1 MRMPGSGK
9 NDSRRT
15 LYRTPFSKAYWAQAA
30 SEFKDLR
37 MLLFAALM
45 IALRVALK
53 PLGIPIA
60 ADLRINTGFFINAFG
75 AAAFGPVV
83 AVPAAAVSDL
93 LGCILF
99 PQGVYYPPF
108 MLTEIAGSVIFAL
121 FLYRTEVTPLRVI
134 LSRFCICFFVNIL
147 LQTPIMRGYYAF
159 IGSSALYPLFDTV
172 RIAKNLVLF
181 PVEAVLLI
189 LFLRAVV
196 PPVQKLGY
204 IASGVDRLS
213 LTKKHVA
220 ALIALFLL
228 SVAATAS
235 YAIYDY
241 NHKSFSASYTPQ
253 ERLERNTEMNAW
265 VAKEADGIPEE
276 ELVTIIES
284 ARSKVGDPAMRYEL
298 AIYRV
303 NRDAFD
309 EKAANDAAYN
319 LNTLRGYSKSKA
331 AKDGALER
339 LGTAAAVTDKK
350 TGEHQSL
357 DIRWEDQTHHE

>member
-1 MRMPGSGK
+1 MSESTKKFSGA
-9 NDSRRT
+9 T
-15 LYRTPFSKAYWAQAA
+15 LYKTPFSRAYWAQAA
-30 SEFKDLR
+30 SEFKDLK

-53 PLGIPIA
+53 PVGIPIA
-60 ADLRINTGFFINAFG
+60 ADLRINAGFFVNAFG

-83 AVPAAAVSDL
+83 AIPAAAISDL

-121 FLYRTEVTPLRVI
+121 FFYRAEITPLRVI
-134 LSRFCICFFVNIL
+134 LARFCVNFFVNIL
-147 LQTPIMRGYYAF
+147 LQTPLMRGYYAF

-172 RIAKNLVLF
+172 RIAKNIVLF
-181 PVEAVLLI
+181 PVEAVLLM

-204 IASGVDRLS
+204 IHSGVGGLS
-213 LTKKHVA
+213 LTKSHIILLAV
-220 ALIALFLL
+220 LFLF
-228 SVAATAS
+228 SVGATTA

-241 NHKSFSASYTPQ
+241 NHKSFSASYTAQ
-253 ERLERNTEMNAW
+253 ERLTRNTEMNAW
-265 VAKEADGIPEE
+265 VASQTDIYSEE

-284 ARSKVGDPAMRYEL
+284 ARSKVGAKEMTYEL

-303 NRDAFD
+303 KLDLLE
-309 EKAANDAAYN
+309 EKTEAGEGDQ
-319 LNTLRGYSKSKA
+319 LTVLRGYSKSKA
-331 AKDGALER
+331 AKDSLLER
-339 LGTAAAVTDKK
+339 VGTAVAVTDKK
-350 TGEHQSL
+350 TGEHISL
-357 DIRWEDQTHHE
+357 DIRWEENTNHE

>member
-1 MRMPGSGK
+1 MHMPGSMK
-9 NDSRRT
+9 TDARRT
-15 LYRTPFSKAYWAQAA
+15 LYATPFSKAYWVQAA

-53 PLGIPIA
+53 PMGIPIA
-60 ADLRINTGFFINAFG
+60 ADLRINIGFFINAFG

-121 FLYRTEVTPLRVI
+121 FLYRTEITPLRVI
-134 LSRFCICFFVNIL
+134 LSRFCISFFVNIL

-181 PVEAVLLI
+181 PVEAALLA

-196 PPVQKLGY
+196 PPVRKQGY
-204 IASGVDRLS
+204 VSSGVDGLS
-213 LTKKHVA
+213 LTKKHIVLLA
-220 ALIALFLL
+220 ALFLL

-235 YAIYDY
+235 YAVYDY
-241 NHKSFSASYTPQ
+241 NHKSFSASYSAQ

-265 VAKEADGIPEE
+265 VAKETGEIPEA

-284 ARSKVGDPAMRYEL
+284 ARSKVGAPEMTYEL
-298 AIYRV
+298 AVYRV
-303 NRDAFD
+303 NRAAFE
-309 EKAANDAAYN
+309 EKAAADADYS

-331 AKDGALER
+331 ARDGALER
-339 LGTAAAVTDKK
+339 LGTAIAVTDKK
-350 TGEHQSL
+350 TGEHISL
-357 DIRWEDQTHHE
+357 DIRWEENKSHE